1 MAKIDYRSEVDSGFD
16 RKRIEESILVKML
29 KEGVPSEIILDT
41 PYFNFRHLEMI
52 RNIKKGY
59 LSKEEQISE
68 LYHRYGIDPS
78 ENAVS
83 DNYSGVA
90 HPISGELYPMEKAE
104 TTDKFEKLR
113 NYEVLIEKL
122 KVNEKEDLKKRKKS
136 LEHQMIIFEYNNPLL
151 ASVINL
157 NEELDSFEQTS
168 AEPLSK
174 DQFLEM
180 LNKNGLKREDIP
192 HYEKIYKEYI
202 ELTESLNKVT
212 IQYEAALDSKSR
224 SQRLRVAVQEKKELE
239 AEIVQRNI
247 KLVNGF
253 IRQKYSTL
261 LVETED
267 FFQVCCGG
275 LWKAVQKYN
284 PEKGT
289 FSTYA
294 YACMER
300 EVQREFKNLTG
311 YDWSRYWVKESIR
324 KMINSVSNELGRE
337 VSLEDIYLYGL
348 LNVPYKRAKIL
359 MRDYYSAS
367 DVSITDEEYKDLL
380 TDQEYNYAKGEDE
393 PEDIPS
399 IFEKQPEEFILEKQP
414 EEELDKHMLDSDLKM
429 RIWKI
434 MDKLKPREK
443 EVLILRYGLDGTEG
457 KTLKEVGEEIN
468 VSCERVRQIEAKALR
483 KLRHPSRS
491 KELRDYLEL

>member
-1 MAKIDYRSEVDSGFD
+1 MKIDYRSEVDSGFD

-29 KEGVPSEIILDT
+29 KEGVPSEIIMDT

-59 LSKEEQISE
+59 LSKEEQIAE

-104 TTDKFEKLR
+104 TTEKFAQLR

-136 LEHQMIIFEYNNPLL
+136 LEQKRIIFEYNNPILI
-151 ASVINL
+151 SVIEFK
-157 NEELDSFEQTS
+157 EELDAFTEV
-168 AEPLSK
+168 LSK
-174 DQFLEM
+174 DKFLEM
-180 LNKNGLKREDIP
+180 LNKNGLKMEDMP

-212 IQYEAALDSKSR
+212 EQYEAALDAKSR
-224 SQRLRVAVQEKKELE
+224 SQSLRVAVQEKKELE

-247 KLVNGF
+247 KLVNGY

-311 YDWSRYWVKESIR
+311 YTWDRYWIKESIR

-348 LNVPYKRAKIL
+348 LNIPLKSAKIL
-359 MRDYYSAS
+359 MRDYYRAS

-414 EEELDKHMLDSDLKM
+414 EEEVAKHVLDSDLKM

-443 EVLILRYGLDGTEG
+443 RVLILRYGLDGQGERS
-457 KTLKEVGEEIN
+457 LEEVGNELG
-468 VSCERVRQIEAKALR
+468 VGRERIRQIEARALR
-483 KLRHPSRS
+483 ILRRPTSA
-491 KELRDYLEL
+491 KAIRDYLER